1 MKPEQK
7 KRVIISRTVVQ
18 QRILRRKNKMRAGKN
33 VLKKLGA
40 LALAASVIVGI
51 WAVSAQPVSAATGNY
66 QVKKT
71 SYSKTYKLADGTK
84 YFTVKAKIPQIED
97 DSEAAQKINQT
108 LTKEKNKLIRQWK
121 KNSVTYKSDY
131 AEMLDGIAEDETRPE
146 WTYGDSVV
154 YKVTNN
160 DKNYFSV
167 VMDGYLFLGGA
178 HGSPYR
184 ICLTFDAKTGEKLT
198 ASKLLGISKAKVNQK
213 VKNLYLKKC
222 DKLGEDAAMY
232 FYASD
237 DVRAT
242 LQESLKELDFNNA
255 FYVKNGKAVFY
266 AEPYAVGPY
275 AAGYIEVST
284 AIK

>member
-1 MKPEQK
+1 
-7 KRVIISRTVVQ
+7 
-18 QRILRRKNKMRAGKN
+18 MRAGKN

-40 LALAASVIVGI
+40 LALAASVIVGT

-84 YFTVKAKIPQIED
+84 YFTVKAKIPRIED

-121 KNSVTYKSDY
+121 KDAAGYKEEY
-131 AEMLDGIAEDETRPE
+131 EWMLKDAGSLS
-146 WTYGDSVV
+146 WTYGDEVS
-154 YKVTNN
+154 YKVTSN
-160 DKNYFSV
+160 DEKYFSV
-167 VMDGYLFLGGA
+167 VLSGYLFTGGA

-184 ICLTFDAKTGEKLT
+184 VCVTFDAKTGEKLT

-255 FYVKNGKAVFY
+255 FYVKNGKVVFY